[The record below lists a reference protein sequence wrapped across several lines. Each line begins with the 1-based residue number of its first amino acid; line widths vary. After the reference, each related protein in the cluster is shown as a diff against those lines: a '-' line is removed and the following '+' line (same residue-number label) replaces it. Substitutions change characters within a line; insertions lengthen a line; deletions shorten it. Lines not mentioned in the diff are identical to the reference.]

1 MYLGLDLGT
10 SAVKLCVIDATG
22 QLVAQAAVDLE
33 ISHPFEGASE
43 QDCESWWAA
52 TRAAIAALDP
62 TLRTA
67 IKAIGLSGQMHG
79 AVVLDADRQPIRP
92 VILWNDARADVE
104 CADMLAAEPLAAQ
117 IAGVMP
123 MPGFTAPKILWLARH
138 DPTVHAQIRH
148 VLLPKDYIGL
158 RLHGELVTDPSDAA
172 GTSWFD
178 QAARRWS
185 SRLCDISA
193 TDPAWLPRVMHG
205 TEIAGMLLPDVA
217 ADLGLTP
224 GIPVAAGA
232 GDGAA
237 GAVGLGAVHAGDG
250 FISLGTSGQLF
261 VTTDSY
267 RPNIENRIHAYAHT
281 VPGHWFQMAAML
293 NGARPMAWLAELLN
307 RPIDVLLDEAAQSQP
322 GPLVLPYLT
331 GERTPHGDTTIR
343 GGFAN
348 LGETTT
354 QGSLMRAV
362 LEAIAFSFADAAQAF
377 AAAGTTPTS
386 VLAIG
391 GGTRSDLLMQMIAD
405 ITGISLGRS
414 DDAVV
419 GPALG
424 AARLAV
430 VACGDRP
437 IEAVMQRPDVRLW
450 FKPQT
455 ARDLISPAR
464 LEAYRALYPALKLVQ
479 RQLR

>member
-33 ISHPFEGASE
+33 ISYPFEGASE

-138 DPTVHAQIRH
+138 DPTAHAQIRH

-185 SRLCDISA
+185 ARLCQISA

-205 TEIAGMLLPDVA
+205 TEIAGTLLPDVA

-224 GIPVAAGA
+224 GIP
-232 GDGAA
+232 
-237 GAVGLGAVHAGDG
+237 
-250 FISLGTSGQLF
+250 
-261 VTTDSY
+261 
-267 RPNIENRIHAYAHT
+267 
-281 VPGHWFQMAAML
+281 
-293 NGARPMAWLAELLN
+293 
-307 RPIDVLLDEAAQSQP
+307 
-322 GPLVLPYLT
+322 
-331 GERTPHGDTTIR
+331 R
-343 GGFAN
+343 GGW
-348 LGETTT
+348 
-354 QGSLMRAV
+354 
-362 LEAIAFSFADAAQAF
+362 
-377 AAAGTTPTS
+377 
-386 VLAIG
+386 
-391 GGTRSDLLMQMIAD
+391 
-405 ITGISLGRS
+405 
-414 DDAVV
+414 
-419 GPALG
+419 
-424 AARLAV
+424 
-430 VACGDRP
+430 CG
-437 IEAVMQRPDVRLW
+437 
-450 FKPQT
+450 
-455 ARDLISPAR
+455 
-464 LEAYRALYPALKLVQ
+464 
-479 RQLR
+479 